1 MSAAPAL
8 AGATRSFPVPPPL
21 TAAPAAITAWGT
33 ADGFPP
39 PGGSGGANQSIPPAW
54 GNGAFPAMGTPGC
67 PRVPPEPG
75 GGGGVGDE
83 QQMTVFTNL

>member
-39 PGGSGGANQSIPPAW
+39 PGGSGGQTNQSPP
-54 GNGAFPAMGTPGC
+54 PGEM
-67 PRVPPEPG
+67 VPSLQWARRAALG
-75 GGGGVGDE
+75 FHLNRGGGGVGDE